1 MTTPWRQH
9 FFVKQASL
17 LEPAGYRNLSPPKA
31 VMAFASNW
39 EKKDQAPGIFDRL
52 RGTVRPATPLK
63 LQIEAA
69 NRQIRVLISQLD
81 GTVNRIR
88 QRDATIFKGVVSALA
103 KHDSQHAAVY
113 ANELSEVR
121 KMGKMVTQA
130 QLALEQI
137 SLRLGTITDLGEIA
151 NTLAPAVSVI
161 RTMKDDLRVALP
173 EADREMGEI
182 SGLLSSVLVDAGT
195 TQGISLNFDA
205 ANEDAERVLAEA
217 SAVAEQRMREDFP
230 EIPAGVLTREDEE
243 GLTA

>member
-1 MTTPWRQH
+1 
-9 FFVKQASL
+9 
-17 LEPAGYRNLSPPKA
+17 
-31 VMAFASNW
+31 MAFASNW
-39 EKKDQAPGIFDRL
+39 EKKEQNPGFMDRL
-52 RGTVRPATPLK
+52 MGGVRPNNTPLK
-63 LQIEAA
+63 LQIEQA
-69 NRQIRVLISQLD
+69 NRQVKVLISQLD
-81 GTVNRIR
+81 NTVSRIR
-88 QRDATIFKGVVSALA
+88 QRDATIFKGVVTALA

-151 NTLAPAVSVI
+151 TTLAPAVSVI
-161 RTMKDDLRVALP
+161 RTMKEDLRVALP
-173 EADREMGEI
+173 EADGVMGEI

-195 TQGISLNFDA
+195 TGGISLNFDA

-217 SAVAEQRMREDFP
+217 SAVAEQRMKEDFP
-230 EIPAGVLTREDEE
+230 EIPTAVVASEDQE

>member
-1 MTTPWRQH
+1 
-9 FFVKQASL
+9 
-17 LEPAGYRNLSPPKA
+17 
-31 VMAFASNW
+31 MAFASNW
-39 EKKDQAPGIFDRL
+39 ERKDQAPGFMDRL
-52 RGTVRPATPLK
+52 RRTTRPTTPLK
-63 LQIEAA
+63 SQIEQA

-88 QRDATIFKGVVSALA
+88 QRDADIFKGVVSALA

-151 NTLAPAVSVI
+151 TTLAPAVSVI
-161 RTMKDDLRVALP
+161 RTMKQDLSIALP
-173 EADREMGEI
+173 EADRQMGEI

-195 TQGISLNFDA
+195 TGGISLNFDA

-217 SAVAEQRMREDFP
+217 SAVAEQRMKEDFP
-230 EIPAGVLTREDEE
+230 EIPAAVVAQEDKE